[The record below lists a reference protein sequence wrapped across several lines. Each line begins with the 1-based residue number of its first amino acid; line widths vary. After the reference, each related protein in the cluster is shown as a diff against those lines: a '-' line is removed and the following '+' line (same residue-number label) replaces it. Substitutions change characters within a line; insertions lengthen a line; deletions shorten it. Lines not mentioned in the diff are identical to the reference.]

1 MARPNC
7 RFARMEQELTEMGV
21 QLCQLDRQRQQ
32 NRERI
37 QALMVHPICMNVT
50 STRLRNRER
59 LRLGLGLPPQTN
71 IDYSDIDIM
80 NRQELLQLVIQSS
93 PREVAHFDYLTTPEL
108 RQSLNNRTSN

>member
-7 RFARMEQELTEMGV
+7 RFARMEQELTDMGV
-21 QLCQLDRQRQQ
+21 QLCQLDRQRQV

-37 QALMVHPICMNVT
+37 QALMVHPVCMNVT

-71 IDYSDIDIM
+71 TDYSDIDMM
-80 NRQELLQLVIQSS
+80 NRQELLQLVLQSS
-93 PREVAHFDYLTTPEL
+93 PREVAHFDNLTTPEL